1 MKRFF
6 IAVVIILNCSFTS
19 ANAAVMK
26 STKPLIE
33 LTYSKADQISS
44 VALTP
49 VSILISGTTES
60 PSSAW
65 INGALA
71 GSSDGFIAS
80 YSSLGAPLWNIRLG
94 NTANEIATSLA
105 IDLDGSIWVAGA
117 SSALLTPNP
126 TTPPVKA
133 LNPDN
138 VILDP
143 SVPIS
148 TPLNRIKIWQI
159 SSTGN
164 LLNTFE
170 YVGEKIIYPK
180 KILVTET
187 NLIIL
192 GNIYDKSSVGAF
204 YISASK
210 TGLFTPI
217 IKFGSKSTQINSA
230 ISNKDGSITAVGSSG
245 ELLLKVKPLS
255 KVDAVTL
262 KISSS
267 GVLQQ
272 VARATLKSTTR
283 SWGSI
288 DAGLLQGGRVNYSN
302 KTEAAITKFSALGKP
317 VWNVRYLAKS
327 SALVASGSTSWATY
341 TSSGVIKG
349 VPAWK
354 PKSPTPVLIEFGKKG
369 EVISS
374 HTLTS
379 PAVALAVN
387 NEIGTVVI
395 TDSGVAFGLVVVNQ

>member
-6 IAVVIILNCSFTS
+6 LAVIIISFSVFSS

-26 STKPLIE
+26 NTKPLVE
-33 LTYSKADQISS
+33 LPYTKADQISS
-44 VALTP
+44 VLLTP
-49 VSILISGTTES
+49 ISIIITGTTES
-60 PSSAW
+60 PSSSW

-71 GSSDGFIAS
+71 GVSDGFIAS

-94 NTANEIATSLA
+94 SNANEIATSAA

-117 SSALLTPNP
+117 TSALVTPNP
-126 TTPPVKA
+126 TAIPPKA

-143 SVPIS
+143 TAAVS

-159 SSTGN
+159 SSSGN
-164 LLNTFE
+164 LLNSFE
-170 YVGEKIIYPK
+170 YIGENIINPK
-180 KILVTET
+180 KLLVTDS

-192 GNIYDKSSVGAF
+192 GSIYDKSSVAGF
-204 YISASK
+204 YLSASK
-210 TGLFTPI
+210 SGVFTPI

-245 ELLLKVKPLS
+245 ELLSKVKPLS

-262 KISSS
+262 KISSA

-272 VARATLKSTTR
+272 VARATLKTTSR
-283 SWGSI
+283 SWSSI
-288 DAGLLQGGRVNYSN
+288 DTGLLQGGRVTYSN
-302 KTEAAITKFSALGKP
+302 KIEAAITKFSALGKP

-327 SALVASGSTSWATY
+327 SALVANGSNSWATY
-341 TSSGVIKG
+341 ISSGAIKG

-354 PKSPTPVLIEFGKKG
+354 PKAATPVLIEFGKKG

-374 HTLTS
+374 HTLS
-379 PAVALAVN
+379 APAVAIAAN

-395 TDSGVAFGLVVVNQ
+395 TDSGVAFGLVVVN

>member
-6 IAVVIILNCSFTS
+6 LAVIIISFSVFSS

-26 STKPLIE
+26 NTKPLVE
-33 LTYSKADQISS
+33 LPYTKADQISS
-44 VALTP
+44 VLLTP
-49 VSILISGTTES
+49 ISIIITGTTES
-60 PSSAW
+60 PSSSW

-71 GSSDGFIAS
+71 GVSDGFIAS

-94 NTANEIATSLA
+94 SNANEIATSAA
-105 IDLDGSIWVAGA
+105 IDLDGSIWIAGA
-117 SSALLTPNP
+117 TSALVSPNP
-126 TTPPVKA
+126 TAIPPKV

-143 SVPIS
+143 TAAVS

-159 SSTGN
+159 SSSGN
-164 LLNTFE
+164 LLNSFE
-170 YVGEKIIYPK
+170 YIGENIINPK
-180 KILVTET
+180 KLLVTDS

-192 GNIYDKSSVGAF
+192 GSIYDKSSVAGF
-204 YISASK
+204 YLSASK
-210 TGLFTPI
+210 SGVFTPI

-262 KISSS
+262 KISSA

-272 VARATLKSTTR
+272 VARATLKTTSR
-283 SWGSI
+283 SWSSI
-288 DAGLLQGGRVNYSN
+288 DAGLLQGGRVTYSN

-317 VWNVRYLAKS
+317 VWNVRYSAKS
-327 SALVASGSTSWATY
+327 SALVANGSNSWATY
-341 TSSGVIKG
+341 ISSGAIKG

-354 PKSPTPVLIEFGKKG
+354 PKAATPVLIEFGKKG

-374 HTLTS
+374 HTLS
-379 PAVALAVN
+379 APAVAIAAN

-395 TDSGVAFGLVVVNQ
+395 TDSGVAFGLVVVN

>member
-6 IAVVIILNCSFTS
+6 LAVIIISFSVFSS

-26 STKPLIE
+26 NTKPLVE
-33 LTYSKADQISS
+33 LPYTKADQISS
-44 VALTP
+44 VLLTP
-49 VSILISGTTES
+49 ISIIITGTTES
-60 PSSAW
+60 PSSSW

-71 GSSDGFIAS
+71 GVSDGFIAS

-94 NTANEIATSLA
+94 SNANEIATSAA
-105 IDLDGSIWVAGA
+105 IDLDGSIWIAGA
-117 SSALLTPNP
+117 TSALVSPNP
-126 TTPPVKA
+126 TAIPPKV

-143 SVPIS
+143 TAAVS

-159 SSTGN
+159 SSSGN
-164 LLNTFE
+164 LLNSFE
-170 YVGEKIIYPK
+170 YIGENIINPK
-180 KILVTET
+180 KLLVTDT

-192 GNIYDKSSVGAF
+192 GSIYDKSSVAGF
-204 YISASK
+204 YLSASK
-210 TGLFTPI
+210 SGVFTPI

-255 KVDAVTL
+255 KVDAVTF
-262 KISSS
+262 KISSA

-272 VARATLKSTTR
+272 VARATLKTTSR
-283 SWGSI
+283 SWSSI
-288 DAGLLQGGRVNYSN
+288 DAGLLQGGRVTYSN

-317 VWNVRYLAKS
+317 VWNVRYSAKS
-327 SALVASGSTSWATY
+327 SALVANGSNSWATY
-341 TSSGVIKG
+341 ISSGAIKG

-354 PKSPTPVLIEFGKKG
+354 PKTPAPVLIEFGKKG

-374 HTLTS
+374 HTLS
-379 PAVALAVN
+379 APAVAIAAN

-395 TDSGVAFGLVVVNQ
+395 TDSGVAFGLVVVN

>member
-1 MKRFF
+1 LKRFF
-6 IAVVIILNCSFTS
+6 LAVIIISFSVFSS

-26 STKPLIE
+26 NTKPLVE
-33 LTYSKADQISS
+33 LPYTKADQISS
-44 VALTP
+44 VLLTP
-49 VSILISGTTES
+49 ISIIITGTTES
-60 PSSAW
+60 PSSSW

-71 GSSDGFIAS
+71 GVSDGFIAS

-94 NTANEIATSLA
+94 SNANEIATSAA
-105 IDLDGSIWVAGA
+105 IDLDGSIWIAGA
-117 SSALLTPNP
+117 TSALVSPNP
-126 TTPPVKA
+126 TAIPPKA

-143 SVPIS
+143 TTAAS

-159 SSTGN
+159 SSSGN
-164 LLNTFE
+164 LLNSFE
-170 YVGEKIIYPK
+170 YIGENIINPK
-180 KILVTET
+180 KLLVTDT

-192 GNIYDKSSVGAF
+192 GSIYDKSSVAGF
-204 YISASK
+204 YLSASK
-210 TGLFTPI
+210 SGVFTPI

-262 KISSS
+262 KISSA

-272 VARATLKSTTR
+272 VARATLKTTSR
-283 SWGSI
+283 SWSSI
-288 DAGLLQGGRVNYSN
+288 DAGLLQGGRVTYSN

-317 VWNVRYLAKS
+317 VWNVRYSAKS
-327 SALVASGSTSWATY
+327 SALVANGSNSWATY
-341 TSSGVIKG
+341 ISSGAIKG

-354 PKSPTPVLIEFGKKG
+354 PKAATPVLIEFGKKG

-374 HTLTS
+374 HTLS
-379 PAVALAVN
+379 APAVAIAAN

-395 TDSGVAFGLVVVNQ
+395 TDSGVAFGLVVVN

>member
-6 IAVVIILNCSFTS
+6 LAVIIISFSVFSS

-26 STKPLIE
+26 NTKPLVE
-33 LTYSKADQISS
+33 LPYTKADQISS
-44 VALTP
+44 VLLTP
-49 VSILISGTTES
+49 ISIIITGTTES
-60 PSSAW
+60 PSSSW
-65 INGALA
+65 INSALA
-71 GSSDGFIAS
+71 GVSDGFIAS

-94 NTANEIATSLA
+94 SNANEIATSAA
-105 IDLDGSIWVAGA
+105 IDLDGSIWIAGA
-117 SSALLTPNP
+117 TSALVSPNP
-126 TTPPVKA
+126 TAIPPKA

-143 SVPIS
+143 TAAVS

-159 SSTGN
+159 SSSGN
-164 LLNTFE
+164 LLNSFE
-170 YVGEKIIYPK
+170 YIGENIINPK
-180 KILVTET
+180 KLLVTDT

-192 GNIYDKSSVGAF
+192 GSIYDKSSVAGF
-204 YISASK
+204 YLSASK
-210 TGLFTPI
+210 SGVFTPI

-255 KVDAVTL
+255 KVDAVTF
-262 KISSS
+262 KISSA

-272 VARATLKSTTR
+272 VARATLKTTSR
-283 SWGSI
+283 SWSSI
-288 DAGLLQGGRVNYSN
+288 DAGLLQGGRVTYSN

-317 VWNVRYLAKS
+317 VWNVRYSAKS
-327 SALVASGSTSWATY
+327 SALVANSSNSWATY
-341 TSSGVIKG
+341 ISSGAIKG

-354 PKSPTPVLIEFGKKG
+354 PKTPAPVLIEFGKKG

-374 HTLTS
+374 HTLS
-379 PAVALAVN
+379 APAVAIAAN

-395 TDSGVAFGLVVVNQ
+395 TDSGVAFGLVVVN

>member
-6 IAVVIILNCSFTS
+6 LAVIIISFSVFSS

-26 STKPLIE
+26 NTKPLVE
-33 LTYSKADQISS
+33 LPYTKADQISS
-44 VALTP
+44 VLLTP
-49 VSILISGTTES
+49 ISIIITGTTES
-60 PSSAW
+60 PSSSW

-71 GSSDGFIAS
+71 GVSDGFIAS

-94 NTANEIATSLA
+94 SNANEIATSAA
-105 IDLDGSIWVAGA
+105 IDLDGSIWIAGA
-117 SSALLTPNP
+117 TSALITPNP
-126 TTPPVKA
+126 TAIPPKA

-143 SVPIS
+143 TAAVS

-159 SSTGN
+159 SSSGN
-164 LLNTFE
+164 LLNSFE
-170 YVGEKIIYPK
+170 YIGENIINPK
-180 KILVTET
+180 KLLVTDS

-192 GNIYDKSSVGAF
+192 GSIYDKSSVAGF
-204 YISASK
+204 YLSASK
-210 TGLFTPI
+210 SGVFTPI

-262 KISSS
+262 KISSA

-272 VARATLKSTTR
+272 VARATLKTTSR
-283 SWGSI
+283 SWSSI
-288 DAGLLQGGRVNYSN
+288 DAGLLQGGRVTYSN

-317 VWNVRYLAKS
+317 VWNVRYSAKS
-327 SALVASGSTSWATY
+327 SALVANSSNSWATY
-341 TSSGVIKG
+341 ISSGAIKG

-354 PKSPTPVLIEFGKKG
+354 PKAATPVLIEFGKKG

-374 HTLTS
+374 HALS
-379 PAVALAVN
+379 APAVAIAAN

-395 TDSGVAFGLVVVNQ
+395 TDSGVAFGLVVVN

>member
-6 IAVVIILNCSFTS
+6 LAVIIISFSVFSS

-26 STKPLIE
+26 NTKPLVE
-33 LTYSKADQISS
+33 LPYTKADQISS
-44 VALTP
+44 VLLTP
-49 VSILISGTTES
+49 ISIIITGTTES
-60 PSSAW
+60 PSSSW
-65 INGALA
+65 INGALS
-71 GSSDGFIAS
+71 GVSDGFIAS
-80 YSSLGAPLWNIRLG
+80 YSALGAPLWNTRLG
-94 NTANEIATSLA
+94 SNANEIATSAA
-105 IDLDGSIWVAGA
+105 IDLDGSIWIAGA
-117 SSALLTPNP
+117 TSALVSPNP
-126 TTPPVKA
+126 TAIPPKV

-143 SVPIS
+143 TAAVS

-159 SSTGN
+159 SSSGN
-164 LLNTFE
+164 LLNSFE
-170 YVGEKIIYPK
+170 YIGENIINPK
-180 KILVTET
+180 KLLVTDT

-192 GNIYDKSSVGAF
+192 GSIYDKSSVAGF
-204 YISASK
+204 YLSASK
-210 TGLFTPI
+210 SGVFTPI

-262 KISSS
+262 KISSA

-272 VARATLKSTTR
+272 VARATLKTTSR
-283 SWGSI
+283 SWSSI
-288 DAGLLQGGRVNYSN
+288 DAGLLQGGRVTYSN

-317 VWNVRYLAKS
+317 VWNVRYSAKS
-327 SALVASGSTSWATY
+327 SALVANSSNSWATY
-341 TSSGVIKG
+341 ISSGAIKG

-354 PKSPTPVLIEFGKKG
+354 PKAATPVLIEFGKKG

-374 HTLTS
+374 HTLS
-379 PAVALAVN
+379 APAVAIAAN

-395 TDSGVAFGLVVVNQ
+395 TDSGVAFGLVVVN

>member
-6 IAVVIILNCSFTS
+6 LAVIIISFSVFSS

-26 STKPLIE
+26 NTKPLVE
-33 LTYSKADQISS
+33 LPYTKADQISS
-44 VALTP
+44 VLLTP
-49 VSILISGTTES
+49 ISIIITGTTES
-60 PSSAW
+60 PSSSW

-71 GSSDGFIAS
+71 GVSDGFIAS
-80 YSSLGAPLWNIRLG
+80 YSSLGAPLWNTRLG
-94 NTANEIATSLA
+94 SNANEIATSAA
-105 IDLDGSIWVAGA
+105 IDLDGSIWIAGA
-117 SSALLTPNP
+117 TSALVSPNP
-126 TTPPVKA
+126 TAIPPKV

-143 SVPIS
+143 TAAVS

-159 SSTGN
+159 SSSGN
-164 LLNTFE
+164 LLNSFE
-170 YVGEKIIYPK
+170 YIGENIINPK
-180 KILVTET
+180 KLLVTDT

-192 GNIYDKSSVGAF
+192 GSIYDKSSVAGF
-204 YISASK
+204 YLSASK
-210 TGLFTPI
+210 SGVFTPI

-262 KISSS
+262 KISSA

-272 VARATLKSTTR
+272 VARATLKTTSR
-283 SWGSI
+283 SWSSI
-288 DAGLLQGGRVNYSN
+288 DAGLLQGGRVTYSN

-317 VWNVRYLAKS
+317 VWNVRYSAKS
-327 SALVASGSTSWATY
+327 SALVANSSNSWATY
-341 TSSGVIKG
+341 ISSGAIKG

-354 PKSPTPVLIEFGKKG
+354 PKAATPVLIEFGKKG

-374 HTLTS
+374 HTLS
-379 PAVALAVN
+379 APAVAIAAN

-395 TDSGVAFGLVVVNQ
+395 TDSGVAFGLVVVN

>member
-6 IAVVIILNCSFTS
+6 LAVIIISFSVFSS

-26 STKPLIE
+26 NTKPLVE
-33 LTYSKADQISS
+33 LPYTKADQISS
-44 VALTP
+44 VLLTP
-49 VSILISGTTES
+49 ISIIITGTTES
-60 PSSAW
+60 PSSSW

-71 GSSDGFIAS
+71 GVSDGFIAS

-94 NTANEIATSLA
+94 SNANEIATSAA

-117 SSALLTPNP
+117 TSALVTPNP
-126 TTPPVKA
+126 TAIPPKA

-143 SVPIS
+143 TAAVS

-159 SSTGN
+159 SSSGN
-164 LLNTFE
+164 LLNSFE
-170 YVGEKIIYPK
+170 YIGENIINPK
-180 KILVTET
+180 KLLVTDS

-192 GNIYDKSSVGAF
+192 GSIYDKSSVAGF
-204 YISASK
+204 YLSASK
-210 TGLFTPI
+210 SGVFTPI

-262 KISSS
+262 KISSA

-272 VARATLKSTTR
+272 VARATLKTTSR
-283 SWGSI
+283 SWSSI
-288 DAGLLQGGRVNYSN
+288 DAGLLQGGRVTYSN

-317 VWNVRYLAKS
+317 VWNVRYSAKS
-327 SALVASGSTSWATY
+327 SALVANGSNSWATY
-341 TSSGVIKG
+341 ISSGAIKG

-354 PKSPTPVLIEFGKKG
+354 PKAPTPVLIEFGKKG

-374 HTLTS
+374 HTLS
-379 PAVALAVN
+379 APAVAIAAN

-395 TDSGVAFGLVVVNQ
+395 TDSGVAFGLVVVN

>member
-6 IAVVIILNCSFTS
+6 LAVMIISFSVFSS

-26 STKPLIE
+26 NTKPLVE
-33 LTYSKADQISS
+33 LPYTKADQISS
-44 VALTP
+44 VLLTP
-49 VSILISGTTES
+49 ISIIITGTTES
-60 PSSAW
+60 PSSSW

-71 GSSDGFIAS
+71 GVSDGFIAS
-80 YSSLGAPLWNIRLG
+80 YSALGAPLWNTRLG
-94 NTANEIATSLA
+94 SNANEIATSVA
-105 IDLDGSIWVAGA
+105 IDLDGSIWIAGA
-117 SSALLTPNP
+117 TSALVSPNP
-126 TTPPVKA
+126 TAIPPKV

-143 SVPIS
+143 TAAVS

-159 SSTGN
+159 SSSGN
-164 LLNTFE
+164 LLNSFE
-170 YVGEKIIYPK
+170 YIGENIINPK
-180 KILVTET
+180 KLLVTDT

-192 GNIYDKSSVGAF
+192 GSIYDKSSVAGF
-204 YISASK
+204 YLSASK
-210 TGLFTPI
+210 SGVFTPI

-262 KISSS
+262 KISSA

-272 VARATLKSTTR
+272 VARATLKTTSR
-283 SWGSI
+283 SWSSI
-288 DAGLLQGGRVNYSN
+288 DAGLLQGGRVTYSN

-317 VWNVRYLAKS
+317 VWNVRYSAKS
-327 SALVASGSTSWATY
+327 SALVANSSNSWATY
-341 TSSGVIKG
+341 ISSGAIKG

-354 PKSPTPVLIEFGKKG
+354 PKAATPVLIEFGKKG

-374 HTLTS
+374 HTLS
-379 PAVALAVN
+379 APAVAIAAN

-395 TDSGVAFGLVVVNQ
+395 TDSGVAFGLVVVN

>member
-1 MKRFF
+1 MK
-6 IAVVIILNCSFTS
+6 N
-19 ANAAVMK
+19 
-26 STKPLIE
+26 TKPLVE
-33 LTYSKADQISS
+33 LPYTKADQISS
-44 VALTP
+44 VLLTP
-49 VSILISGTTES
+49 ISIIITGTTES
-60 PSSAW
+60 PSSSW

-71 GSSDGFIAS
+71 GVSDGFIAS

-94 NTANEIATSLA
+94 SNANEIATSAA
-105 IDLDGSIWVAGA
+105 IDIDGSIWIAGA
-117 SSALLTPNP
+117 TSALVSPNP
-126 TTPPVKA
+126 TAIPPKV

-143 SVPIS
+143 TAAVS

-159 SSTGN
+159 SSSGN
-164 LLNTFE
+164 LLNSFE
-170 YVGEKIIYPK
+170 YIGENIINPK
-180 KILVTET
+180 KLLVTDS

-192 GNIYDKSSVGAF
+192 GSIYDKSSVAGF
-204 YISASK
+204 YLSASK
-210 TGLFTPI
+210 SGVFTPI

-262 KISSS
+262 KISSA

-272 VARATLKSTTR
+272 VARATLKTTSR
-283 SWGSI
+283 SWSSI
-288 DAGLLQGGRVNYSN
+288 DAGLLQGGRVTYSN

-317 VWNVRYLAKS
+317 VWNVRYSAKS
-327 SALVASGSTSWATY
+327 SALVANSSNSWATY
-341 TSSGVIKG
+341 ISSGAIKG

-354 PKSPTPVLIEFGKKG
+354 PKTPAPVLIEFGKKG

-374 HTLTS
+374 HTLS
-379 PAVALAVN
+379 APAVAIAAN

-395 TDSGVAFGLVVVNQ
+395 TDSGVAFGLVVVN

>member
-6 IAVVIILNCSFTS
+6 LAVIIISFSVFSS

-26 STKPLIE
+26 NTKPLVE
-33 LTYSKADQISS
+33 LPYTKADQISS
-44 VALTP
+44 VLLTP
-49 VSILISGTTES
+49 ISIIITGTTES
-60 PSSAW
+60 PSSSW

-71 GSSDGFIAS
+71 GVSDGFIAS
-80 YSSLGAPLWNIRLG
+80 YSALGAPLWNTRLG
-94 NTANEIATSLA
+94 SNANEIATSAA
-105 IDLDGSIWVAGA
+105 IDLDGSIWIAGA
-117 SSALLTPNP
+117 TSALVSPNP
-126 TTPPVKA
+126 TAIPPKV

-143 SVPIS
+143 TAAVS

-159 SSTGN
+159 SSSGN
-164 LLNTFE
+164 LLNSFE
-170 YVGEKIIYPK
+170 YIGENIINPK
-180 KILVTET
+180 KLLVTDT

-192 GNIYDKSSVGAF
+192 GSIYDKSSVAGF
-204 YISASK
+204 YLSASK
-210 TGLFTPI
+210 SGVFTPI

-262 KISSS
+262 KISSA

-272 VARATLKSTTR
+272 VARATLKTTSR
-283 SWGSI
+283 SWSSI
-288 DAGLLQGGRVNYSN
+288 DAGLLQGGRVTYSN

-317 VWNVRYLAKS
+317 VWNVRYSAKS
-327 SALVASGSTSWATY
+327 SALVANSSNSWATY
-341 TSSGVIKG
+341 ISSGAIKG

-354 PKSPTPVLIEFGKKG
+354 PKTPAPVLIEFGKKG

-374 HTLTS
+374 HTLS
-379 PAVALAVN
+379 APAVAIAAN

-395 TDSGVAFGLVVVNQ
+395 TDSGVAFGLVVVN

>member
-6 IAVVIILNCSFTS
+6 LAVIIISFSVFSS

-26 STKPLIE
+26 NTKPLVE
-33 LTYSKADQISS
+33 LPYTKADQISS
-44 VALTP
+44 VLLTP
-49 VSILISGTTES
+49 ISIIITGTTES
-60 PSSAW
+60 PSSSW

-71 GSSDGFIAS
+71 GVSDGFIAS

-94 NTANEIATSLA
+94 SNANEIATSAA
-105 IDLDGSIWVAGA
+105 IDLDGSIWIAGA
-117 SSALLTPNP
+117 TSALVSPNP
-126 TTPPVKA
+126 TAIPPKA

-143 SVPIS
+143 TAAVS

-159 SSTGN
+159 SSSGN
-164 LLNTFE
+164 LLNSFE
-170 YVGEKIIYPK
+170 YIGENIINPK
-180 KILVTET
+180 KLLVTDS

-192 GNIYDKSSVGAF
+192 GSIYDKSSVAGF
-204 YISASK
+204 YLSASK
-210 TGLFTPI
+210 SGVFTPI

-262 KISSS
+262 KISSA

-272 VARATLKSTTR
+272 VARATLKTTSR
-283 SWGSI
+283 SWSSI
-288 DAGLLQGGRVNYSN
+288 DTGLLQGGRVTYSN
-302 KTEAAITKFSALGKP
+302 KIEAAITKFSALGKP
-317 VWNVRYLAKS
+317 VWNVRYSAKS
-327 SALVASGSTSWATY
+327 SALVANGSNSWATY
-341 TSSGVIKG
+341 ISSGAIKG

-354 PKSPTPVLIEFGKKG
+354 PKAATPVLIEFGKKG

-374 HTLTS
+374 HTLS
-379 PAVALAVN
+379 APAVAIAAN

-395 TDSGVAFGLVVVNQ
+395 TDSGVAFGLVVVN

>member
-6 IAVVIILNCSFTS
+6 LAVIIISFSVFSS

-26 STKPLIE
+26 NTKPLVE
-33 LTYSKADQISS
+33 LPYTKADQISS
-44 VALTP
+44 VLLTP
-49 VSILISGTTES
+49 ISIIITGTTES
-60 PSSAW
+60 PSSSW
-65 INGALA
+65 INGALS
-71 GSSDGFIAS
+71 GVSDGFIAS
-80 YSSLGAPLWNIRLG
+80 YSALGAPLWNIRLG
-94 NTANEIATSLA
+94 SNANEIATSAA
-105 IDLDGSIWVAGA
+105 IDLDGSIWIAGA
-117 SSALLTPNP
+117 TSALVSPNP
-126 TTPPVKA
+126 TAIPPKV

-143 SVPIS
+143 TAAVS

-159 SSTGN
+159 SSSGN
-164 LLNTFE
+164 LLNSFE
-170 YVGEKIIYPK
+170 YIGENIINPK
-180 KILVTET
+180 KLLVTDT

-192 GNIYDKSSVGAF
+192 GSIYDKSSVAGF
-204 YISASK
+204 YLSASK
-210 TGLFTPI
+210 SGVFTPI

-262 KISSS
+262 KISSA

-272 VARATLKSTTR
+272 VARATLKTTSR
-283 SWGSI
+283 SWSSI
-288 DAGLLQGGRVNYSN
+288 DAGLLQGGRVTYSN

-317 VWNVRYLAKS
+317 VWNVRYSAKS
-327 SALVASGSTSWATY
+327 SALVANGSNSWATY
-341 TSSGVIKG
+341 ISSGAIKG

-354 PKSPTPVLIEFGKKG
+354 PKAATPVLIEFGKKG

-374 HTLTS
+374 HTLS
-379 PAVALAVN
+379 APAVAIAAN

-395 TDSGVAFGLVVVNQ
+395 TDSGVAFGLVVVN

>member
-6 IAVVIILNCSFTS
+6 LAVIIISFSVFSS

-26 STKPLIE
+26 NTKPLVE
-33 LTYSKADQISS
+33 LPYTKADQISS
-44 VALTP
+44 VLLTP
-49 VSILISGTTES
+49 ISIIITGTTES
-60 PSSAW
+60 PSSSW

-71 GSSDGFIAS
+71 GVSDGFIAS
-80 YSSLGAPLWNIRLG
+80 YSALGAPLWNTRLG
-94 NTANEIATSLA
+94 SNANEIATSAA
-105 IDLDGSIWVAGA
+105 IDLDGSIWIAGA
-117 SSALLTPNP
+117 TSALVSPNP
-126 TTPPVKA
+126 TAIPPKV

-143 SVPIS
+143 TAAVS

-159 SSTGN
+159 SSSGN
-164 LLNTFE
+164 LLNSFE
-170 YVGEKIIYPK
+170 YIGENIINPK
-180 KILVTET
+180 KLLVTDT

-192 GNIYDKSSVGAF
+192 GSIYDKSSVAGF
-204 YISASK
+204 YLSASK
-210 TGLFTPI
+210 SGVFTPI

-262 KISSS
+262 KISSA

-272 VARATLKSTTR
+272 VARATLKTTSR
-283 SWGSI
+283 SWSSI
-288 DAGLLQGGRVNYSN
+288 DAGLLQGGRVTYSN

-317 VWNVRYLAKS
+317 VWNVRYSAKS
-327 SALVASGSTSWATY
+327 SALVANSSNSWATY
-341 TSSGVIKG
+341 ISSGAIKG

-354 PKSPTPVLIEFGKKG
+354 PKAATPVLIEFGKKG

-374 HTLTS
+374 HTLS
-379 PAVALAVN
+379 APAVAIAAN

-395 TDSGVAFGLVVVNQ
+395 TDSGVAFGLVVVN

>member
-6 IAVVIILNCSFTS
+6 LAVIIISFSVFSS

-26 STKPLIE
+26 NTKPLVE
-33 LTYSKADQISS
+33 LPYTKADQISS
-44 VALTP
+44 VLLTP
-49 VSILISGTTES
+49 ISIIITGTTES
-60 PSSAW
+60 PSSSW

-71 GSSDGFIAS
+71 GVSDGFIAS

-94 NTANEIATSLA
+94 SNANEIATSAA
-105 IDLDGSIWVAGA
+105 IDLDGSIWIAGA
-117 SSALLTPNP
+117 TSALVSPNP
-126 TTPPVKA
+126 TAIPPKA

-143 SVPIS
+143 TTAAS

-159 SSTGN
+159 SSSGN
-164 LLNTFE
+164 LLNSFE
-170 YVGEKIIYPK
+170 YIGENIINPK
-180 KILVTET
+180 KLLVTDT

-192 GNIYDKSSVGAF
+192 GSIYDKSSVASF
-204 YISASK
+204 YLSASK
-210 TGLFTPI
+210 SGVFTPI

-262 KISSS
+262 KISSA

-272 VARATLKSTTR
+272 VARATLKTTSR
-283 SWGSI
+283 SWSSI
-288 DAGLLQGGRVNYSN
+288 DAGLLQGGRVTYSN

-317 VWNVRYLAKS
+317 VWNVRYSAKS
-327 SALVASGSTSWATY
+327 SALVANSSNSWATY
-341 TSSGVIKG
+341 ISSGAIKG

-354 PKSPTPVLIEFGKKG
+354 PKAATPVLIEFGKKG

-374 HTLTS
+374 HTLS
-379 PAVALAVN
+379 APAVAIAAN

-395 TDSGVAFGLVVVNQ
+395 TDSGVAFGLVVVN

>member
-6 IAVVIILNCSFTS
+6 LAVIIISFSVFSS

-26 STKPLIE
+26 NTKPLVE
-33 LTYSKADQISS
+33 LPYTKADQISS
-44 VALTP
+44 VLLTP
-49 VSILISGTTES
+49 ISIIITGTTES
-60 PSSAW
+60 PSSSW

-71 GSSDGFIAS
+71 GVSDGFIAS

-94 NTANEIATSLA
+94 SNANEIATSAA
-105 IDLDGSIWVAGA
+105 IDLDGSIWIAGA
-117 SSALLTPNP
+117 TSALVSPNP
-126 TTPPVKA
+126 TAIPPKA

-143 SVPIS
+143 TTAAS

-159 SSTGN
+159 SSSGN
-164 LLNTFE
+164 LLNSFE
-170 YVGEKIIYPK
+170 YIGENIINPK
-180 KILVTET
+180 KLLVTDS

-192 GNIYDKSSVGAF
+192 GSIYDKSSVAGF
-204 YISASK
+204 YLSASK
-210 TGLFTPI
+210 SGVFTPI

-255 KVDAVTL
+255 KVDAVTF
-262 KISSS
+262 KISSA

-272 VARATLKSTTR
+272 VARATLKTTSR
-283 SWGSI
+283 SWSSI
-288 DAGLLQGGRVNYSN
+288 DAGLLQGGRVTYSN

-317 VWNVRYLAKS
+317 VWNVRYSAKS
-327 SALVASGSTSWATY
+327 SALVANGSNSWATY
-341 TSSGVIKG
+341 ISSGAIKG

-354 PKSPTPVLIEFGKKG
+354 PKAATPVLIEFGKKG

-374 HTLTS
+374 HTLS
-379 PAVALAVN
+379 APAVAIAAN

-395 TDSGVAFGLVVVNQ
+395 TDSGVAFGLVVVN

>member
-6 IAVVIILNCSFTS
+6 LAVIIISFSVFSS

-26 STKPLIE
+26 NTKPLVE
-33 LTYSKADQISS
+33 LPYTKADQISS
-44 VALTP
+44 VLLTP
-49 VSILISGTTES
+49 ISIIITGTTES
-60 PSSAW
+60 PSSSW
-65 INGALA
+65 INSALA
-71 GSSDGFIAS
+71 GVSDGFIAS

-94 NTANEIATSLA
+94 SNANEIATSAA
-105 IDLDGSIWVAGA
+105 IDLDGSIWIAGA
-117 SSALLTPNP
+117 TSALVSPNP
-126 TTPPVKA
+126 TAIPPKV

-143 SVPIS
+143 TAAVS

-159 SSTGN
+159 SSSGN
-164 LLNTFE
+164 LLNSFE
-170 YVGEKIIYPK
+170 YIGENIINPK
-180 KILVTET
+180 KLLVTDT

-192 GNIYDKSSVGAF
+192 GSIYDKSSVAGF
-204 YISASK
+204 YLSASK
-210 TGLFTPI
+210 SGVFTPI

-262 KISSS
+262 KISSA

-272 VARATLKSTTR
+272 VARATLKTTSR
-283 SWGSI
+283 SWSSI
-288 DAGLLQGGRVNYSN
+288 DAGLLQGGRVTYSN

-317 VWNVRYLAKS
+317 VWNVRYSAKS
-327 SALVASGSTSWATY
+327 SALVANGSNSWATY
-341 TSSGVIKG
+341 ISSGAIKG

-354 PKSPTPVLIEFGKKG
+354 PKTPAPVLIEFEKKG

-374 HTLTS
+374 HTLS
-379 PAVALAVN
+379 APAVTIAAN

-395 TDSGVAFGLVVVNQ
+395 TDSGVAFGLVVVN

>member
-6 IAVVIILNCSFTS
+6 LAVIIISFSVFSS

-26 STKPLIE
+26 NTKPLVE
-33 LTYSKADQISS
+33 LPYTKADQISS
-44 VALTP
+44 VLLTP
-49 VSILISGTTES
+49 ISIIITGTTES
-60 PSSAW
+60 PSSSW

-71 GSSDGFIAS
+71 GVSDGFIAS

-94 NTANEIATSLA
+94 SNANEIATSAA
-105 IDLDGSIWVAGA
+105 IDLDGSIWIAGA
-117 SSALLTPNP
+117 TSALVSPNP
-126 TTPPVKA
+126 TAIPPKV

-143 SVPIS
+143 TAAVS

-159 SSTGN
+159 SSSGN
-164 LLNTFE
+164 LLNSFE
-170 YVGEKIIYPK
+170 YIGENIINPK
-180 KILVTET
+180 KLLVTDT

-192 GNIYDKSSVGAF
+192 GSIYDKSSVAGF
-204 YISASK
+204 YLSASK
-210 TGLFTPI
+210 SGVFTPI

-262 KISSS
+262 KISSA

-272 VARATLKSTTR
+272 VARATLKTTSR
-283 SWGSI
+283 SWSSI
-288 DAGLLQGGRVNYSN
+288 DAGLLQGGRVTYSN

-317 VWNVRYLAKS
+317 VWNVRYSAKS
-327 SALVASGSTSWATY
+327 SALVANGSNSWATY
-341 TSSGVIKG
+341 ISSGAIKG

-354 PKSPTPVLIEFGKKG
+354 PKTPAPVLIEFGKKG

-374 HTLTS
+374 HTLS
-379 PAVALAVN
+379 APAVAIAAN

-395 TDSGVAFGLVVVNQ
+395 TDSGVAFGLVVVN

>member
-6 IAVVIILNCSFTS
+6 LAVIIISFSVFSS

-26 STKPLIE
+26 NTKPLVE
-33 LTYSKADQISS
+33 LPYTKADQISS
-44 VALTP
+44 VLLTP
-49 VSILISGTTES
+49 ISIIITGTTES
-60 PSSAW
+60 PSSSW

-71 GSSDGFIAS
+71 GVSDGFIAS

-94 NTANEIATSLA
+94 SNANEIATSAA

-117 SSALLTPNP
+117 TSALVTPNP
-126 TTPPVKA
+126 TAIPPKA

-143 SVPIS
+143 TAAVS

-159 SSTGN
+159 SSSGN
-164 LLNTFE
+164 LLNSFE
-170 YVGEKIIYPK
+170 YIGENIINPK
-180 KILVTET
+180 KLLVTDT

-192 GNIYDKSSVGAF
+192 GSIYDKSSVAGF
-204 YISASK
+204 YLSASK
-210 TGLFTPI
+210 SGVFTPI

-262 KISSS
+262 KISSA

-272 VARATLKSTTR
+272 VARATLKTTSR
-283 SWGSI
+283 SWSSI
-288 DAGLLQGGRVNYSN
+288 DAGLLQGGRVTYSN

-317 VWNVRYLAKS
+317 VWNVRYSAKS
-327 SALVASGSTSWATY
+327 SALVANGSNSWATY
-341 TSSGVIKG
+341 ISSGAIKG

-354 PKSPTPVLIEFGKKG
+354 PKAATPVLIEFGKKG

-374 HTLTS
+374 HTLS
-379 PAVALAVN
+379 APAVAIAAN

-395 TDSGVAFGLVVVNQ
+395 TDSGVAFGLVVVN

>member
-1 MKRFF
+1 MK
-6 IAVVIILNCSFTS
+6 N
-19 ANAAVMK
+19 
-26 STKPLIE
+26 TKPLVE
-33 LTYSKADQISS
+33 LPYTKADQISS
-44 VALTP
+44 VLLTP
-49 VSILISGTTES
+49 ISIIITGTTES
-60 PSSAW
+60 PSSSW

-71 GSSDGFIAS
+71 GVSDGFIAS

-94 NTANEIATSLA
+94 SNANEIATSAA
-105 IDLDGSIWVAGA
+105 IDLDGSIWIAGA
-117 SSALLTPNP
+117 TSALVTPNP
-126 TTPPVKA
+126 TAIPPKA

-143 SVPIS
+143 TAAVS

-159 SSTGN
+159 SSSGN
-164 LLNTFE
+164 LLNSFE
-170 YVGEKIIYPK
+170 YIGENIINPK
-180 KILVTET
+180 KLLVTDS

-192 GNIYDKSSVGAF
+192 GSIYDKSSVAGF
-204 YISASK
+204 YLSASK
-210 TGLFTPI
+210 SGVFTPI

-262 KISSS
+262 KISSA

-272 VARATLKSTTR
+272 VARATLKTTSR
-283 SWGSI
+283 SWSSI
-288 DAGLLQGGRVNYSN
+288 DAGLLQGGRVTYSN

-317 VWNVRYLAKS
+317 VWNVRYSAKS
-327 SALVASGSTSWATY
+327 SALVANGSNSWATY
-341 TSSGVIKG
+341 ISSGAIKG

-354 PKSPTPVLIEFGKKG
+354 PKAATPVLIEFGKKG

-374 HTLTS
+374 HTLS
-379 PAVALAVN
+379 APAVAIAAN

-395 TDSGVAFGLVVVNQ
+395 TDSGVAFGLVVVN

>member
-6 IAVVIILNCSFTS
+6 LAVIIISFSVFSS

-26 STKPLIE
+26 NTKPLVE
-33 LTYSKADQISS
+33 LPYAKADQISS
-44 VALTP
+44 VLLTP
-49 VSILISGTTES
+49 ISIIITGTTES
-60 PSSAW
+60 PSSSW

-71 GSSDGFIAS
+71 GVSDGFIAS

-94 NTANEIATSLA
+94 SNANEIATSAA
-105 IDLDGSIWVAGA
+105 IDIDGSIWIAGA
-117 SSALLTPNP
+117 TSALVSPNP
-126 TTPPVKA
+126 TAIPPKV

-143 SVPIS
+143 TAAVS

-159 SSTGN
+159 SSSGN
-164 LLNTFE
+164 LLNSFE
-170 YVGEKIIYPK
+170 YIGENIINPK
-180 KILVTET
+180 KLLVTDT

-192 GNIYDKSSVGAF
+192 GSIYDKSSVAGF
-204 YISASK
+204 YLSASK
-210 TGLFTPI
+210 SGVFTPI

-255 KVDAVTL
+255 KVDAVTF
-262 KISSS
+262 KISSA

-272 VARATLKSTTR
+272 VARATLKTTSR
-283 SWGSI
+283 SWSSI
-288 DAGLLQGGRVNYSN
+288 DAGLLQGGRVTYSN

-317 VWNVRYLAKS
+317 VWNVRYSAKS
-327 SALVASGSTSWATY
+327 SALVANSSNSWATY
-341 TSSGVIKG
+341 ISSGAIKG

-354 PKSPTPVLIEFGKKG
+354 PKAATPVLIEFGKKG

-374 HTLTS
+374 HTLS
-379 PAVALAVN
+379 APAVAIAAN

-395 TDSGVAFGLVVVNQ
+395 TDSGVAFGLVVVN

>member
-6 IAVVIILNCSFTS
+6 LAVIIISFSVFSS

-26 STKPLIE
+26 NTKPLVE
-33 LTYSKADQISS
+33 LPYTKADQISS
-44 VALTP
+44 VLLTP
-49 VSILISGTTES
+49 ISIIITGTTES
-60 PSSAW
+60 PSSSW

-71 GSSDGFIAS
+71 GVSDGFIAS
-80 YSSLGAPLWNIRLG
+80 YSSLGAPLWNTRLG
-94 NTANEIATSLA
+94 SNANEIATSAA
-105 IDLDGSIWVAGA
+105 IDLDGSIWIAGA
-117 SSALLTPNP
+117 TSALVTPNP
-126 TTPPVKA
+126 TAIPPKA

-143 SVPIS
+143 TAAVS

-159 SSTGN
+159 SSSGN
-164 LLNTFE
+164 LLNSFE
-170 YVGEKIIYPK
+170 YIGENIINPK
-180 KILVTET
+180 KLLVTDS

-192 GNIYDKSSVGAF
+192 GSIYDKSSVAGF
-204 YISASK
+204 YLSASK
-210 TGLFTPI
+210 SGVFTPI

-262 KISSS
+262 KISSA

-272 VARATLKSTTR
+272 VARATLKTTSR
-283 SWGSI
+283 SWSSI
-288 DAGLLQGGRVNYSN
+288 DAGLLQGGRVTYSN

-317 VWNVRYLAKS
+317 VWNVRYSAKS
-327 SALVASGSTSWATY
+327 SALVANGSNSWATY
-341 TSSGVIKG
+341 ISSGAIKG

-354 PKSPTPVLIEFGKKG
+354 PKAATPVLIEFGKKG

-374 HTLTS
+374 HTLS
-379 PAVALAVN
+379 APAVAIAAN

-395 TDSGVAFGLVVVNQ
+395 TDSGVAFGLVVVN

>member
-1 MKRFF
+1 LKRFF
-6 IAVVIILNCSFTS
+6 LAVIIITFSVFSS

-26 STKPLIE
+26 NTKPLVE
-33 LTYSKADQISS
+33 LPYTKADQISS
-44 VALTP
+44 VLLTP
-49 VSILISGTTES
+49 ISIIITGTTES
-60 PSSAW
+60 PSSSW

-71 GSSDGFIAS
+71 GVSDGFIAS

-94 NTANEIATSLA
+94 SNANEIATSAA

-117 SSALLTPNP
+117 TSALVTPNP
-126 TTPPVKA
+126 TAIPPKA

-143 SVPIS
+143 TAAVS

-159 SSTGN
+159 SSSGN
-164 LLNTFE
+164 LLNSFE
-170 YVGEKIIYPK
+170 YIGEDIINPK
-180 KILVTET
+180 KLLVTDS

-192 GNIYDKSSVGAF
+192 GSIYDKSSVAGF
-204 YISASK
+204 YLSASK
-210 TGLFTPI
+210 SGVFTPI

-262 KISSS
+262 KISSA

-272 VARATLKSTTR
+272 VARATLKTTSR
-283 SWGSI
+283 SWSSI
-288 DAGLLQGGRVNYSN
+288 DAGLLQGGRVTYSN

-317 VWNVRYLAKS
+317 VWNVRYSAKS
-327 SALVASGSTSWATY
+327 SALVANGSNSWATY
-341 TSSGVIKG
+341 ISSGAIKG

-354 PKSPTPVLIEFGKKG
+354 PKAATPVLIEFGKKG

-374 HTLTS
+374 HTLS
-379 PAVALAVN
+379 APAVAIAAN

-395 TDSGVAFGLVVVNQ
+395 TDSGVAFGLVVVN

>member
-6 IAVVIILNCSFTS
+6 LAVIIISFSVFSS

-26 STKPLIE
+26 NTKPLVE
-33 LTYSKADQISS
+33 LPYTKADQISS
-44 VALTP
+44 VLLTP
-49 VSILISGTTES
+49 ISIIITGTTES
-60 PSSAW
+60 PSSSW

-71 GSSDGFIAS
+71 GVSDGFIAS

-94 NTANEIATSLA
+94 SNANEIATSAA

-117 SSALLTPNP
+117 TSALVTPNP
-126 TTPPVKA
+126 TAIPPKA

-143 SVPIS
+143 TAAVS

-159 SSTGN
+159 SSSGN
-164 LLNTFE
+164 LLNSFE
-170 YVGEKIIYPK
+170 YIGENIINPK
-180 KILVTET
+180 KLLVTDT

-192 GNIYDKSSVGAF
+192 GSIYDKSSVAGF
-204 YISASK
+204 YLSASK
-210 TGLFTPI
+210 SGVFTPI

-262 KISSS
+262 KISSA

-272 VARATLKSTTR
+272 VARATLKTTSR
-283 SWGSI
+283 SWSSI
-288 DAGLLQGGRVNYSN
+288 DAGLLQGGRVTYSN

-317 VWNVRYLAKS
+317 VWNVRYSAKS
-327 SALVASGSTSWATY
+327 SALVANSSNSWATY
-341 TSSGVIKG
+341 ISSGAIKG

-354 PKSPTPVLIEFGKKG
+354 PKAATPVLIEFGKKG

-374 HTLTS
+374 HTLS
-379 PAVALAVN
+379 APAVAIAAN

-395 TDSGVAFGLVVVNQ
+395 TDSGVAFGLVVVN

>member
-6 IAVVIILNCSFTS
+6 LAVIIISFSVFSS

-26 STKPLIE
+26 NTKPLVE
-33 LTYSKADQISS
+33 LPYAKADQISS
-44 VALTP
+44 VLLTP
-49 VSILISGTTES
+49 ISIIITGTTES
-60 PSSAW
+60 PSSSW

-71 GSSDGFIAS
+71 GVSDGFIAS
-80 YSSLGAPLWNIRLG
+80 YSALGAPLWNTRLG
-94 NTANEIATSLA
+94 SNANEIATSAA
-105 IDLDGSIWVAGA
+105 IDLDGSIWIAGA
-117 SSALLTPNP
+117 TSALVSPNP
-126 TTPPVKA
+126 TAIPPKV

-143 SVPIS
+143 TAAVS

-159 SSTGN
+159 SSSGN
-164 LLNTFE
+164 LLNSFE
-170 YVGEKIIYPK
+170 YIGENIINPK
-180 KILVTET
+180 KLLVTDT

-192 GNIYDKSSVGAF
+192 GSIYDKSSVAGF
-204 YISASK
+204 YLSASK
-210 TGLFTPI
+210 SGVFTPI

-262 KISSS
+262 KISSA

-272 VARATLKSTTR
+272 VARATLKTTSR
-283 SWGSI
+283 SWSSI
-288 DAGLLQGGRVNYSN
+288 DAGLLQGGRVTYSN

-327 SALVASGSTSWATY
+327 SALVANSSNSWATY
-341 TSSGVIKG
+341 ISSGAIKG

-354 PKSPTPVLIEFGKKG
+354 PKAATPVLIEFGKKG

-374 HTLTS
+374 HTLS
-379 PAVALAVN
+379 APAVAIAAN

-395 TDSGVAFGLVVVNQ
+395 TDSGVAFGLVVVN

>member
-6 IAVVIILNCSFTS
+6 LAVIIISFSVFSS

-26 STKPLIE
+26 NTKPLVE
-33 LTYSKADQISS
+33 LPYTKADQISS
-44 VALTP
+44 VLLTP
-49 VSILISGTTES
+49 ISIIITGTTES
-60 PSSAW
+60 PSSSW

-71 GSSDGFIAS
+71 GVSDGFIAS
-80 YSSLGAPLWNIRLG
+80 YSSLGAPLWNIRIG
-94 NTANEIATSLA
+94 SNANEIATSAA
-105 IDLDGSIWVAGA
+105 IDIDGSIWIAGA
-117 SSALLTPNP
+117 TSALVSPNP
-126 TTPPVKA
+126 TAIPPKV

-143 SVPIS
+143 TAAVS
-148 TPLNRIKIWQI
+148 TPINRIKIWQI
-159 SSTGN
+159 SSSGN
-164 LLNTFE
+164 LLNSFE
-170 YVGEKIIYPK
+170 YIGENIINPK
-180 KILVTET
+180 KLLVTDT

-192 GNIYDKSSVGAF
+192 GSIYDKSSVAGF
-204 YISASK
+204 YLSASK
-210 TGLFTPI
+210 SGVFTPI

-262 KISSS
+262 KISSA

-272 VARATLKSTTR
+272 VARATLKTTSR
-283 SWGSI
+283 SWSSI
-288 DAGLLQGGRVNYSN
+288 DAGLLQGGRVTYSN

-317 VWNVRYLAKS
+317 VWNVRYSAKS
-327 SALVASGSTSWATY
+327 SALVANSSNSWATY
-341 TSSGVIKG
+341 ISSGAIKG

-354 PKSPTPVLIEFGKKG
+354 PKAATPVLIEFGKKG

-374 HTLTS
+374 HTLS
-379 PAVALAVN
+379 APAVAIAAN

-395 TDSGVAFGLVVVNQ
+395 TDSGVAFGLVVVN

>member
-6 IAVVIILNCSFTS
+6 LAVIIISFSVFSS

-26 STKPLIE
+26 NTKPLVE
-33 LTYSKADQISS
+33 LPYTKADQISS
-44 VALTP
+44 VLLTP
-49 VSILISGTTES
+49 ISIIITGTTES
-60 PSSAW
+60 PSSSW

-71 GSSDGFIAS
+71 GVSDGFIAN

-94 NTANEIATSLA
+94 SNANEIATSAA
-105 IDLDGSIWVAGA
+105 IDLDGSIWIAGA
-117 SSALLTPNP
+117 TSALVSPNP
-126 TTPPVKA
+126 TAIPPKV

-143 SVPIS
+143 TAAVS

-159 SSTGN
+159 SSSGN
-164 LLNTFE
+164 LLNSFE
-170 YVGEKIIYPK
+170 YIGENIINPK
-180 KILVTET
+180 KLLVTDT

-192 GNIYDKSSVGAF
+192 GSIYDKSSVAGF
-204 YISASK
+204 YLSASK
-210 TGLFTPI
+210 SGVFTPI

-262 KISSS
+262 KISSA

-272 VARATLKSTTR
+272 VARATLKTTSR
-283 SWGSI
+283 SWSSI
-288 DAGLLQGGRVNYSN
+288 DAGLLQGGRVTYSN

-317 VWNVRYLAKS
+317 VWNVRYSAKS
-327 SALVASGSTSWATY
+327 SALVANGSNSWATY
-341 TSSGVIKG
+341 ISSGAIKG

-354 PKSPTPVLIEFGKKG
+354 PKAATPVLIEFGKKG

-374 HTLTS
+374 HTLS
-379 PAVALAVN
+379 APAVAIAAN

-395 TDSGVAFGLVVVNQ
+395 TDSGVAFGLVVVN

>member
-6 IAVVIILNCSFTS
+6 LAVIIISFSVFSS

-26 STKPLIE
+26 NTKPLVE
-33 LTYSKADQISS
+33 LPYTKADQISS
-44 VALTP
+44 VLLTP
-49 VSILISGTTES
+49 ISIIITGTTES
-60 PSSAW
+60 PSSSW

-71 GSSDGFIAS
+71 GVSDGFIAN

-94 NTANEIATSLA
+94 SNANEIATSAA

-117 SSALLTPNP
+117 TSALVTPNP
-126 TTPPVKA
+126 TAIPPKA

-143 SVPIS
+143 TAAVS

-159 SSTGN
+159 SSSGN
-164 LLNTFE
+164 LLNSFE
-170 YVGEKIIYPK
+170 YIGENIINPK
-180 KILVTET
+180 KLLVTDT

-192 GNIYDKSSVGAF
+192 GSIYDKSSVAGF
-204 YISASK
+204 YLSASK
-210 TGLFTPI
+210 SGVFTPI

-262 KISSS
+262 KISSA

-272 VARATLKSTTR
+272 VARATLKTTSR
-283 SWGSI
+283 SWSSI
-288 DAGLLQGGRVNYSN
+288 DAGLLQGGRVTYSN

-317 VWNVRYLAKS
+317 VWNVRYSAKS
-327 SALVASGSTSWATY
+327 SALVANSSNSWATY
-341 TSSGVIKG
+341 ISSGAIKG

-354 PKSPTPVLIEFGKKG
+354 PKAATPVLIEFGKKG

-374 HTLTS
+374 HTLS
-379 PAVALAVN
+379 APAVAIAAN

-395 TDSGVAFGLVVVNQ
+395 TDSGVAFGLVVVN

>member
-6 IAVVIILNCSFTS
+6 LAVIIISFSVFSS

-26 STKPLIE
+26 NTKPLVE
-33 LTYSKADQISS
+33 LPYTKADQISS
-44 VALTP
+44 VLLTP
-49 VSILISGTTES
+49 ISIIITGTTES
-60 PSSAW
+60 PSSSW

-71 GSSDGFIAS
+71 GVSDGFIAS
-80 YSSLGAPLWNIRLG
+80 YSSLGAPLWNTRLG
-94 NTANEIATSLA
+94 SNANEIATSAA
-105 IDLDGSIWVAGA
+105 IDLDGSIWIAGA
-117 SSALLTPNP
+117 TSALVSPNP
-126 TTPPVKA
+126 TAIPPKV

-143 SVPIS
+143 TAAVS

-159 SSTGN
+159 SSSGN
-164 LLNTFE
+164 LLNSFE
-170 YVGEKIIYPK
+170 YIGENIINPK
-180 KILVTET
+180 KLLVTDT

-192 GNIYDKSSVGAF
+192 GSIYDKSSVAGF
-204 YISASK
+204 YLSASK
-210 TGLFTPI
+210 SGVFTPI

-262 KISSS
+262 KISSA

-272 VARATLKSTTR
+272 VARATLKTTSR
-283 SWGSI
+283 SWSSI
-288 DAGLLQGGRVNYSN
+288 DAGLLQGGRVTYSN

-317 VWNVRYLAKS
+317 VWNVRYSAKS
-327 SALVASGSTSWATY
+327 SALVANGSNSWATY
-341 TSSGVIKG
+341 ISSGAIKG

-354 PKSPTPVLIEFGKKG
+354 PKAATPVLIEFGKKG

-374 HTLTS
+374 HTLS
-379 PAVALAVN
+379 APAVAIAAN

-395 TDSGVAFGLVVVNQ
+395 TDSGVAFGLVVVN